1 MGSLRTFQSR
11 VARGAPNNG
20 VVGSWFTGSMG
31 NRKSQRHASKSRK
44 TRTSNRSPDP
54 HARSIAES
62 VDRHVTLMRELST
75 FDAPLEELDRC
86 ISAALSELKAN
97 IGPHRPERVVEL
109 ARLACLPW
117 TVGGQTKPETE
128 GGVTKAELLAL
139 LALTMSAG
147 DTDGSAVEEAPNSL
161 YSAAHEWAAAAG
173 KLIDLMQ
180 RRELVTLRSRPAEE
194 LDFLAFSSRTKEV
207 WIRSTAYPDMVEAT
221 YSALF
226 GQETVQEALSTR
238 LGFDAADAHEVLTRL
253 HDLQVEAMNDRISA
267 GFTALIEAYE
277 AGGTS
282 PDSEVAKQAR
292 AAHNLGWQPTADLV
306 AFSSADVAASL
317 DRDVNVVEAVLN
329 RFAVDT
335 GEASEREILDAFTGG
350 DNPLR
355 TNPVVRTGRGKFMLV
370 HDALALPA
378 IRENLEQE
386 LKALPEWEQYQKWR
400 GTLLENLGKAALEHI
415 LPGATSYSSF
425 DYFVPVSEAE
435 AQGEPNEYTKKVEGD
450 ILFVLDDVAII
461 VEAKAVAITPE
472 SRAGETRR
480 LRRDLIGI
488 ITKASDQTAR
498 LQQRIEEDGGVRLH
512 KGGWL
517 DLGHIREIHTVA
529 LSLEDLSGV
538 ATATSELV
546 AAGLLDADHIPWVV
560 SIHDLQVIAQVV
572 DRPAEFLL
580 YLRRRRDP
588 EVSLA
593 YAAPDELDLFLYF
606 YEAGLYVAPDP
617 HVMVAEL
624 PYVPVA
630 RAADLRRRKH
640 QVRAIISTRTDPL
653 DAWHYAELDPELP
666 RVKKP
671 VLTGSPTTSLADE
684 LQACGSYG
692 WLSIGATLLSGS
704 TKAQADMLRIP
715 KKLLASPHGDG
726 RERTQTVPIGAR
738 LSDAWLLVWMT
749 RPPRQSLADI
759 SQLAGDY
766 LRAKKYQ
773 LKFNRG
779 AVLIY
784 DEGTKE
790 LVDVVYDGTLP
801 TPDPAMDRAIAG
813 LFPPDRMSSSPPPK
827 REPTTRNKNK
837 KRKRR

>member
-1 MGSLRTFQSR
+1 M
-11 VARGAPNNG
+11 
-20 VVGSWFTGSMG
+20 
-31 NRKSQRHASKSRK
+31 
-44 TRTSNRSPDP
+44 
-54 HARSIAES
+54 
-62 VDRHVTLMRELST
+62 
-75 FDAPLEELDRC
+75 
-86 ISAALSELKAN
+86 
-97 IGPHRPERVVEL
+97 
-109 ARLACLPW
+109 
-117 TVGGQTKPETE
+117 
-128 GGVTKAELLAL
+128 
-139 LALTMSAG
+139 
-147 DTDGSAVEEAPNSL
+147 
-161 YSAAHEWAAAAG
+161 
-173 KLIDLMQ
+173 
-180 RRELVTLRSRPAEE
+180 
-194 LDFLAFSSRTKEV
+194 
-207 WIRSTAYPDMVEAT
+207 
-221 YSALF
+221 
-226 GQETVQEALSTR
+226 
-238 LGFDAADAHEVLTRL
+238 
-253 HDLQVEAMNDRISA
+253 
-267 GFTALIEAYE
+267 
-277 AGGTS
+277 
-282 PDSEVAKQAR
+282 
-292 AAHNLGWQPTADLV
+292 
-306 AFSSADVAASL
+306 
-317 DRDVNVVEAVLN
+317 
-329 RFAVDT
+329 
-335 GEASEREILDAFTGG
+335 
-350 DNPLR
+350 
-355 TNPVVRTGRGKFMLV
+355 
-370 HDALALPA
+370 
-378 IRENLEQE
+378 
-386 LKALPEWEQYQKWR
+386 
-400 GTLLENLGKAALEHI
+400 
-415 LPGATSYSSF
+415 
-425 DYFVPVSEAE
+425 
-435 AQGEPNEYTKKVEGD
+435 
-450 ILFVLDDVAII
+450 
-461 VEAKAVAITPE
+461 
-472 SRAGETRR
+472 
-480 LRRDLIGI
+480 IGI
-488 ITKASDQTAR
+488 ITKASDQATR

-572 DRPAEFLL
+572 DRPSEFLL

-606 YEAGLYVAPDP
+606 YEAGLYVAPNP

-630 RAADLRRRKH
+630 RAADLRRRKY
-640 QVRAIISTRTDPL
+640 QGRAIISTRTDPL

-684 LQACGSYG
+684 LQARGSYG

-801 TPDPAMDRAIAG
+801 TPDPAMDRAIVG

-827 REPTTRNKNK
+827 RRSTTGNKNK
-837 KRKRR
+837 RRKRR